1 MSVLLERI
9 LSKGNMIKAL
19 ERVKANKGAGG
30 IDGIEIEDIDRYLK
44 ENWVGIRDKI
54 RRATTGKKSRNTQTE
69 WWST

>member
-44 ENWVGIRDKI
+44 ENWVGI
-54 RRATTGKKSRNTQTE
+54 
-69 WWST
+69 